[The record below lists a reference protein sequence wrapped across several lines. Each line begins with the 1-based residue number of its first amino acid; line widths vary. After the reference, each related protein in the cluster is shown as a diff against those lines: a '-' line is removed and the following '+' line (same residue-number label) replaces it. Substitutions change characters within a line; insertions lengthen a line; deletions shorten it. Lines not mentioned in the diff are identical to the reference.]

1 MPVSFDIHAYGA
13 FDFGQSRAFLGRS
26 DKEALFSVQ
35 GETVYRPF
43 AGKHVK
49 TLLQISGIEN
59 GVIVA
64 ADVENITDS
73 GREEIVRF
81 VNHWLDLDRDIAGFY
96 KLAGNDKILS
106 PLVDKYHGS
115 RITCIP
121 DFFETFCWAIAG
133 QSISLHVVYIIKQLL
148 VERFGEEVEISGN
161 VYKLFPT
168 PEKIAGIDTDELQSV
183 KLTRNKAVCIKRI
196 AELICSG
203 ELSAEMFSGMDT
215 KSAVKELVKIKG
227 IGPWTANYVMLRGLR
242 RNDALPLGDSGLINA
257 LKNQLGMERKPTEKE
272 ILEIAAGW
280 SGWESYATF
289 YLWRSLL

>member
-1 MPVSFDIHAYGA
+1 MPLSFNIQANGAY
-13 FDFGQSRAFLGRS
+13 DFGQSLAFLGRS
-26 DKEALFSVQ
+26 DKEALFTVQ

-43 AGKHVK
+43 AGQQVN
-49 TLLQISGIEN
+49 TLLQISGIEE
-59 GVIVA
+59 GVNVA
-64 ADVENITDS
+64 VDVENLTDL
-73 GREEIVRF
+73 GREEIIRF
-81 VNHWLDLDRDIAGFY
+81 VNHWLDLDRDITGFY
-96 KLAGNDKILS
+96 KLAASDKILA

-148 VERFGEEVEISGN
+148 VERFGEEVEISGKF
-161 VYKLFPT
+161 YKLFPT
-168 PEKIAGIDTDELQSV
+168 PEKIAALETDVLQSV

-196 AELICSG
+196 AELMCSR
-203 ELSAEMFSGMDT
+203 ELSAEIFSGMDT

-257 LKNQLGMERKPTEKE
+257 LKNQLEMERKPTERE